1 MANELFEQTKTR
13 EWELQIRQKDGRSS
27 EGCKEAEVGTM
38 MGFEILK
45 EMLNWRDLTIL
56 YIIWCTRVHISS
68 LLAIPLSLLICR
80 SQSRVPYYVN
90 KGTRQMVPQS
100 NEFIWGEGFN
110 YGWVGPAVFWV
121 QQTSQTLRDWQNP
134 RCSSP
139 GTFKKSLSHLQGS
152 WSWELN
158 LLCKFLK
165 MHAGPDSS
173 PVTGSGNPGRV
184 WRAWSKTL
192 LNLGYYCQ
200 FNGQFLKPGDQGPK
214 WKIQS
219 LCNP

>member
-13 EWELQIRQKDGRSS
+13 EWELQIRQKDGRSP
-27 EGCKEAEVGTM
+27 EGCKEAEVETM

-45 EMLNWRDLTIL
+45 EILNWRDLTIL

-90 KGTRQMVPQS
+90 KGMRQMVPQS

-121 QQTSQTLRDWQNP
+121 QQTSQTLQDWQNP

-139 GTFKKSLSHLQGS
+139 GTFKNPCHICRGVEAGNWTFSVNSSRCMQALTPHLWQGRGIRAGFGG
-152 WSWELN
+152 LG
-158 LLCKFLK
+158 LKFF
-165 MHAGPDSS
+165 
-173 PVTGSGNPGRV
+173 
-184 WRAWSKTL
+184 WTL
-192 LNLGYYCQ
+192 AITAIL
-200 FNGQFLKPGDQGPK
+200 NGQFLKPGDQGPK

>member
-1 MANELFEQTKTR
+1 MANELLEQTKTR
-13 EWELQIRQKDGRSS
+13 ERELQIGQTDGRSS
-27 EGCKEAEVGTM
+27 EGCKEAEVETM

-45 EMLNWRDLTIL
+45 EILNWRDLTIL

-68 LLAIPLSLLICR
+68 WLAIPLSLLICC

-90 KGTRQMVPQS
+90 KGMRQMVPQS

-173 PVTGSGNPGRV
+173 PVKGSRNPGRFGGLGLKLF
-184 WRAWSKTL
+184 WTL
-192 LNLGYYCQ
+192 ALIDIL
-200 FNGQFLKPGDQGPK
+200 NGQF
-214 WKIQS
+214 
-219 LCNP
+219 

>member
-1 MANELFEQTKTR
+1 MANKLLEQTKTR
-13 EWELQIRQKDGRSS
+13 ERELQIGQTDGRSS
-27 EGCKEAEVGTM
+27 EGCKEAEVETM

-45 EMLNWRDLTIL
+45 EILNWRDLTIL

-68 LLAIPLSLLICR
+68 WLAIPLSLLICR

-90 KGTRQMVPQS
+90 KGMRQMVPQS

-121 QQTSQTLRDWQNP
+121 QQTSQTLRDWQNL

-173 PVTGSGNPGRV
+173 PVKGSRNPGRV

-192 LNLGYYCQ
+192 LNLGSYWHFERSVFKTWRSRPQ
-200 FNGQFLKPGDQGPK
+200 VENSKHL
-214 WKIQS
+214 
-219 LCNP
+219 